1 MKLESSIFRE
11 NDIRGL
17 VETELGD
24 DAVYAIGRAYATLLT
39 EAGGHACAVGMDVRT
54 SGPRLKATFIRGVRD
69 GGVHVTDLGA
79 VTTPVA
85 YFAAFQLPVDGS
97 VMITASHNPKEYN
110 GFKLGIGQT
119 TIHGEDIRRAYEIAA
134 SGEWSSGE
142 GGYRAYDLNADY
154 CAWFKSHFSFG
165 KNGRKPRVVFDPA
178 NAAGA
183 LFCHTLLAELGC
195 ELIPLYC
202 EVDGNFPNHHP
213 DPTVE
218 KNLAAL
224 KAKVLETGADI
235 GIGFDGDGDRIGVVD
250 DLGRMVMGDIL
261 TLLLA
266 REILKEKPGAPI
278 VFEVKS
284 SLALV
289 EGLQKAGAQ
298 PVMWKVGHSLIK
310 KKMKEL
316 GAPLAGEVSGHMFFA
331 DRYYGYD
338 DAMYA
343 ACRLL
348 EILDRGG
355 HKLSELL
362 ADVPFY
368 PSTPEI
374 RAQCE
379 SDAEKFRIAKTA
391 AEYFKKNGECLD
403 IDGVRILYPDGWGL
417 VRASNTQPDLV
428 LRFEA
433 RTPER
438 VVEIRNAVLSK
449 LSEFGRIKVDAA
461 A

>member
-1 MKLESSIFRE
+1 MKIESTMFRE

-17 VETELGD
+17 EATELTD
-24 DAVYAIGRAYATLLT
+24 DVAYAIGRAYATLLT
-39 EAGGHACAVGMDVRT
+39 QADGHACAVGMDIRT
-54 SGPRLKATFIRGVRD
+54 SGPRLKSAFIRGVRD
-69 GGVHVTDLGA
+69 GGVHVTDIGM

-85 YFAAFQLPVDGS
+85 YFAAFNLKVDGS

-110 GFKLGIGQT
+110 GFKLGIGKG
-119 TIHGEDIRRAYEIAA
+119 TISGEDIRRTYEIAA
-134 SGEWSSGE
+134 SGEWSRGE

-154 CAWFKSHFSFG
+154 CAWFRKNFAFG
-165 KNGRKPRVVFDPA
+165 KSGRRPKVVIDAANGSGSIFSVQ
-178 NAAGA
+178 
-183 LFCHTLLAELGC
+183 LMTELGC
-195 ELIPLYC
+195 EVVPLYC
-202 EVDGNFPNHHP
+202 EVDGSFPHHHP

-218 KNLAAL
+218 KNLADL
-224 KAKVLETGADI
+224 KAKVKETGADL
-235 GIGFDGDGDRIGVVD
+235 GIGYDGDADRIGVVD
-250 DLGRMVMGDIL
+250 DTGRTVMGDIL
-261 TLLLA
+261 TLVLA
-266 REILKEKPGAPI
+266 REILKQQPGAPI

-289 EGLQKAGAQ
+289 EGLKKAGGD

-310 KKMKEL
+310 KKMKEIK
-316 GAPLAGEVSGHMFFA
+316 APLAGEVSGHMFFA
-331 DRYYGYD
+331 DRYFGYD

-343 ACRLL
+343 TCRLL
-348 EILDRGG
+348 EILDHEG
-355 HKLSELL
+355 KKMSQLL
-362 ADVPFY
+362 EDIPFY

-379 SDAEKFRIAKTA
+379 SDAEKFRIARAA
-391 AEYFKKNGECLD
+391 AEYFRKNGKCID

-438 VVEIRNAVLSK
+438 VKEIRDSVIAK
-449 LSEFGRIKVDAA
+449 IREFGKITVNL
-461 A
+461 